1 MPRSKNSKNSNT
13 YHFKVMYFDHFNA
26 HSEKY
31 FRTCE
36 EIQQLFKIS
45 RGTIYNIY
53 TGITKSIKHPDI
65 IDIVKLSPPIPA
77 YNRILVEFD

>member
-1 MPRSKNSKNSNT
+1 MPRSKNSKNNT
-13 YHFKVMYFDHFNA
+13 YHFKVMYLDHFGEQKA
-26 HSEKY
+26 KY

-36 EIQQLFKIS
+36 DIQNLFKIS
-45 RGTIYNIY
+45 RSTIYNIY

-65 IDIVKLSPPIPA
+65 VDIEKLSPSIPA